1 MKPVSTYHVG
11 NSQIYGKTK
20 NVSGTQLKKSETVMV
35 LQNNVAWWF
44 WVFWVWRECDHF
56 LLLWLHRSILLKTH
70 PPALKMITGEEG
82 QKSSDNPGRD
92 NQQAHIRVIAYFNMT
107 SSYMRKKKKSGKR
120 QRLQNHRMMTGQETK
135 NAYKICGWVDFFA
148 HASLSGHDTLLHE
161 KFLLQSSLITCLI
174 TEMQI
179 IFLMKGWVEIL
190 PIH

>member
-1 MKPVSTYHVG
+1 MKTVSTYHVG

-107 SSYMRKKKKSGKR
+107 SSYMRKKRIR
-120 QRLQNHRMMTGQETK
+120 QKTETPKPQNDDRPGDE

-179 IFLMKGWVEIL
+179 LFLMKGWVENL

>member
-107 SSYMRKKKKSGKR
+107 SSYMRRKESGKR
-120 QRLQNHRMMTGQETK
+120 QRFQNHRMMTGQETK

-174 TEMQI
+174 TEMQRE
-179 IFLMKGWVEIL
+179 KL
-190 PIH
+190 P